1 MINLLIVGELGR
13 VTPRWIPENT
23 CPPLAIN
30 SGTNIVPN
38 LPPRPPN
45 PESNLA
51 ERESV
56 IPPRGTRPGRYPPC
70 VILSRQEFAARH
82 YRPIEHVIEPWLP
95 VGGLAT
101 VVGDRGVGKTSFVLS
116 LVDAIAKGGDFLG
129 FAVPRPRSVLYVDGE
144 MDPFELQQRLRAIR
158 AASGRDGNGEP
169 DLGNTNLWV
178 LTHADQEE
186 GIPDLADPGG
196 PGRDWMTEAL
206 GDREVLVLDHLTVL
220 DPNGNGDH
228 LGNWDVMQWLLELR
242 RRRKIVLIVDDT
254 GETNRPVLNTIIRLW
269 RRKPSGLVNV
279 EFAKGQGLH

>member
-1 MINLLIVGELGR
+1 M
-13 VTPRWIPENT
+13 PK
-23 CPPLAIN
+23 
-30 SGTNIVPN
+30 
-38 LPPRPPN
+38 LPSRL
-45 PESNLA
+45 SNEEGNWA
-51 ERESV
+51 ERERV
-56 IPPRGTRPGRYPPC
+56 IPPSGTRPRRYG
-70 VILSRQEFAARH
+70 LSYREFKVRASS
-82 YRPIEHVIEPWLP
+82 RPIEHVIEPWLP

-279 EFAKGQGLH
+279 EFAKAKGCIKPDPFAAWMQCEDGYFRLHREGVTSRERRPDRIRLLD